1 MALHGIDIASWQAS
15 MNAGKMAV
23 DFVIIKATGGTG
35 YVNPHCD
42 KHFQQAKKAGKLLGV
57 YHYAN
62 ERGYEGTA
70 KQEANYFVKNA
81 KNYLKGDA
89 IPILD
94 WESSN
99 KGNVKWALDWL
110 NEVERQTGIKP
121 WFYTYT
127 NVLNTFNFS
136 RIYKNDNALWIAQ
149 YPDMATHYG
158 FIKNKKPPRTRKFP
172 NGPAAYQY
180 SSTTVIPGYGSPID
194 VDIFYGDKK
203 AWQAYATPNGEQPK
217 NVGSNDKD
225 SGSGSSSS
233 KEKGSKSNKTIAK
246 EVIAGKWG
254 NGDNRIS
261 KLKSAGY
268 NPTAIQKLVDKQLGG
283 SKSSGSKT
291 YTVKSGDTLSGI
303 GQKLGIS
310 WKTLASKNGLSS
322 PYTLYPGQKLSYGS
336 GSSANKTYTVKSGDT
351 LSGIGQK
358 LGINW
363 KTLARKN
370 GLSSPYTLYPG
381 QKLSYGSGS
390 GSDSSAN
397 KTYTVKSGDTLSG
410 IGSKLGVNWKTIANL
425 NGLSKPY
432 TLYPGQK
439 LKYKGGSGGGS
450 KTYTVKSGDT
460 LSGIGAKLGIKW
472 TTLANKNGLK
482 KPYTLYPGQKLK
494 Y

>member
-1 MALHGIDIASWQAS
+1 MHYMALHGIDIASYQAS

-70 KQEANYFVKNA
+70 KQEANHFVKNA

-94 WESSN
+94 WEASN

-233 KEKGSKSNKTIAK
+233 KKKGSKSNKTIAK

-254 NGDNRIS
+254 NGDNRTS

-283 SKSSGSKT
+283 NKSSGSKT

-303 GQKLGIS
+303 GQKLGVN

-322 PYTLYPGQKLSYGS
+322 PYTLH
-336 GSSANKTYTVKSGDT
+336 
-351 LSGIGQK
+351 
-358 LGINW
+358 
-363 KTLARKN
+363 
-370 GLSSPYTLYPG
+370 PG

-390 GSDSSAN
+390 GSSAN

-410 IGSKLGVNWKTIANL
+410 IGSKLGINWKTIANL

-472 TTLANKNGLK
+472 KTLANKNGLK